1 MNLILPS
8 PVAKIQWRQG
18 KFLKFR
24 PDGHAAKT
32 RDSGLKMPDYRVAIA
47 GLGTIGLK
55 VARAIDGGD
64 LPGLSLT
71 AVSAKDHIKA
81 AANLRDFRSMPAIV
95 SLGELSDLADV
106 VVECS
111 PAAVF
116 AQCADAAIARGLIFI
131 TVSAGALLER
141 ADLIAQAEKTGAQII
156 IPTGALIGLDAVRAA
171 AEGEI
176 TRVTH
181 RVRKPGA
188 SLKSAPFI
196 EQNNIN
202 LENLGEAL
210 CVFKGSAREAAKGF
224 PANVNVSAALGMAG
238 IGADETNVE
247 IWADPAIDRNIH
259 EVFVEAD
266 SARFSM
272 KIENVP
278 SKNAATGKITAL
290 SVIAAL
296 RRLTAPLVI
305 GT

>member
-1 MNLILPS
+1 
-8 PVAKIQWRQG
+8 
-18 KFLKFR
+18 
-24 PDGHAAKT
+24 
-32 RDSGLKMPDYRVAIA
+32 MPEYRVAIA

-55 VARAIDGGD
+55 VAEAIDRGD

-71 AVSAKDHIKA
+71 AVSAKNHARA
-81 AANLRDFRSMPAIV
+81 AENLKNFRAIPAIV
-95 SLGELSDLADV
+95 SLGELAELADV

-111 PAAVF
+111 PAEVF

-131 TVSAGALLER
+131 TVSAGALLKR
-141 ADLIAQAEKTGAQII
+141 VDLISHAEKTGAQII
-156 IPTGALIGLDAVRAA
+156 VPTGALIGLDAVRAA
-171 AEGEI
+171 AEGQI
-176 TRVTH
+176 TSVTH
-181 RVRKPGA
+181 CVRKPGA
-188 SLKSAPFI
+188 SLKGAPYI

-202 LENLGEAL
+202 LDNLATAMRL
-210 CVFKGSAREAAKGF
+210 FKGSAREAAKGF
-224 PANVNVSAALGMAG
+224 PANVNVSAALGLAG
-238 IGADETNVE
+238 VGADETNVE
-247 IWADPAIDRNIH
+247 IWADPDIDRNIH

>member
-18 KFLKFR
+18 KILKFR
-24 PDGHAAKT
+24 PGGHAAKT
-32 RDSGLKMPDYRVAIA
+32 RDSRLKMPDYRVAIA

-55 VARAIDGGD
+55 VAEAIDSGD

-71 AVSAKDHIKA
+71 AVSAKNRTKA
-81 AANLRDFRSMPAIV
+81 AANLRNFRTRPAIV
-95 SLGELSDLADV
+95 SLDELAELADV
-106 VVECS
+106 VAECS
-111 PAAVF
+111 PAEVF
-116 AQCADAAIARGLIFI
+116 SQCADAAIARGRIFI

-141 ADLIAQAEKTGAQII
+141 ADLISHAEKTGAQII
-156 IPTGALIGLDAVRAA
+156 VPTGALVGLDAVRAA
-171 AEGEI
+171 AEGQI
-176 TRVTH
+176 TSVIH
-181 RVRKPGA
+181 CVRKPGT
-188 SLKSAPFI
+188 SLKGAPFV

-202 LENLGEAL
+202 LDNLTAAL
-210 CVFKGSAREAAKGF
+210 CIFKGSAREAAKGF